1 MGLITA
7 YTVFKLI
14 MTRKRYIYTDILYM
28 MTKAIFK
35 GATALFLC
43 TIVLFACKSDK
54 KEAPGAGGQGRNT
67 GPLSVD
73 IFIVNAKPLSNTI
86 EVPGSL
92 LPFEETEI
100 RSEINGRVVGLNL
113 QEGAFVTKGA
123 VLVKLFDSDL
133 QAQLRKLEVQL
144 QIAQKTA
151 ERQKELLKINGIS
164 QQEYDLSELQVSN
177 LKADIELVKV
187 NIGKTEVKAP
197 YNGRL
202 GLKNISMG
210 AYISPTNLLTTIS
223 QVNQLKLQ
231 FTVPEKYGSLIRKGQ
246 MVNFQLDGSRSTYKA
261 TIIAT
266 ESAVEENT
274 RSMAVRAVVTA
285 GDQYLV
291 PGAFAKVKMVLGN
304 DANAL
309 MIPSQSVIPQGRK
322 KQAILYKSGKA
333 QFVEITTGV
342 RDSANV
348 QVISGIN
355 SSDTVIT
362 SGLMFLKPG
371 AEVKI
376 AKIQ

>member
-1 MGLITA
+1 
-7 YTVFKLI
+7 
-14 MTRKRYIYTDILYM
+14 
-28 MTKAIFK
+28 MTKALLN
-35 GATALFLC
+35 GTSALFVCSAL
-43 TIVLFACKSDK
+43 LFACKSEK
-54 KEAPGAGGQGRNT
+54 KDAPGAGGPGKNA
-67 GPLSVD
+67 GPLSVEV
-73 IFIVNAKPLSNTI
+73 FVVNAKPLTNSI

-92 LPFEETEI
+92 LPYEETEI

-113 QEGAFVTKGA
+113 QEGAFVSKGA

-187 NIGKTEVKAP
+187 NISKTEVKAP

-210 AYISPTNLLTTIS
+210 AYISPANLLTTIS

-231 FTVPEKYGSLIRKGQ
+231 FTVPEKYGSLVQRGQ
-246 MVNFQLDGSRSTYKA
+246 VVRFQLDGSRSVYKA
-261 TIIAT
+261 TVIAT

-285 GDQYLV
+285 GDQFLV
-291 PGAFAKVKMVLGN
+291 PGAFAKVNMTLGN

-309 MIPSQSVIPQGRK
+309 MIPSQAVIPQGRK
-322 KQAILYKSGKA
+322 KQAILFKGGKA

-348 QVISGIN
+348 QVLSGIN

-362 SGLMFLKPG
+362 TGLLFLKPG
-371 AEVKI
+371 ADVKI